1 MLRMKKLIFACIAI
15 IGLTAC
21 NTNNEKQTEQE
32 IQAKRIVSL
41 NGTITETLFT
51 LGIQDSIVGIDVTST
66 FPSETEKITNL
77 GHISTIAVETI
88 LAVKPSHVLAF
99 SDELKP
105 QLQAQLKKAKIEVVL
120 FERELSLDG
129 SKKTIES
136 IAAWAGK
143 ESEGKKMVT
152 EMDADLK
159 SLKSAAQKPKVLFIY
174 ARGAGSL
181 MVAGENT
188 QLEKMIE
195 LAGGENAVSGFSDF
209 KPLTPEAVVAANPDI
224 ILMFESGAQ
233 SLNGESGIS
242 AVPGVSL
249 TNAGK
254 NKRFVTME
262 GLLLS
267 GFGPRTGKAIST
279 LNHAFFN

>member
-1 MLRMKKLIFACIAI
+1 MKKLIFACIAI
-15 IGLTAC
+15 IGLSAC
-21 NTNNEKQTEQE
+21 STNNEKQAEQE
-32 IQAKRIVSL
+32 IQTKKIVSL
-41 NGTITETLFT
+41 NGTITETLFA

-88 LAVKPSHVLAF
+88 LAVKPSHVLAC

-129 SKKTIES
+129 AKETIQS
-136 IAAWAGK
+136 IATWAGK
-143 ESEGKKMVT
+143 ESEGKKLVAD
-152 EMDADLK
+152 MDADLK
-159 SLKSAAQKPKVLFIY
+159 TLKSAAQKPKVLFIY

-181 MVAGENT
+181 MVAGEDT

-195 LAGGENAVSGFSDF
+195 LAGGQNAVSGFSDF

-233 SLNGESGIS
+233 SLNGKSGIS
-242 AVPGVSL
+242 AVPGVSM

>member
-1 MLRMKKLIFACIAI
+1 MKKLIFTCIAI
-15 IGLTAC
+15 IGLSAC
-21 NTNNEKQTEQE
+21 STNNEKQVEQE
-32 IQAKRIVSL
+32 IQAKRIVSM
-41 NGTITETLFT
+41 NGTITETLFA

-120 FERELSLDG
+120 FERELSLEG
-129 SKKTIES
+129 SKHTIQS
-136 IAAWAGK
+136 IATWAGK
-143 ESEGKKMVT
+143 VSEGKKLVV
-152 EMDADLK
+152 EMDTDLK

-195 LAGGENAVSGFSDF
+195 LAGGKNAVRGFSDF

-224 ILMFESGAQ
+224 VLMFESGAQ
-233 SLNGESGIS
+233 SLNGEAGIFT
-242 AVPGVSL
+242 VPGVSM

>member
-1 MLRMKKLIFACIAI
+1 MKKLIFACIAI
-15 IGLTAC
+15 IGLSAC
-21 NTNNEKQTEQE
+21 STNNEKQVEQE
-32 IQAKRIVSL
+32 IQAKKIVSL
-41 NGTITETLFT
+41 NGTITETLFA

-66 FPSETEKITNL
+66 FPPETEKIANL

-129 SKKTIES
+129 SKKTIRS
-136 IAAWAGK
+136 IATWVGK
-143 ESEGKKMVT
+143 ESEGKKLVT

-159 SLKSAAQKPKVLFIY
+159 TLKSAAQKPKVLFIY

-195 LAGGENAVSGFSDF
+195 LAGGQNAVSGFSDF

-233 SLNGESGIS
+233 SLNGKSGIL
-242 AVPGVSL
+242 AVPGVSM